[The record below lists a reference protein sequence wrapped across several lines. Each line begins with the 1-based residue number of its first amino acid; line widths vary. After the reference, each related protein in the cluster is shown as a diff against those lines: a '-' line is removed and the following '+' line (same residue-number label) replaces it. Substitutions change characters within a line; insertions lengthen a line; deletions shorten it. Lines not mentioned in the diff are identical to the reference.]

1 MGSSP
6 SPRGLPTHPPG
17 IAPEILL
24 PEAVRDAAQ
33 QEHELIDPEQ
43 RSQPEQRSES
53 EQRSWAY
60 APATYVLVAINCL
73 VFVAMLLHHFSVWNP
88 TPDQLLLFG
97 ANQPKAVLLNGDW
110 WLVVTAMFVHVGIV
124 HLATNM
130 WCLWNL
136 GLLGEPLIGPFG
148 VFAAYI
154 LSGAAGNLLS
164 IAVNMLDYTSF
175 PQNSADL
182 AVGAGAS
189 GAVFGLAGV
198 LIVLLKS
205 PRLKIDP
212 KELKSL
218 RRLVIYFAAVNFVI
232 GFGGNILSNYFDLG
246 MQVDNMAHLGG
257 FLGGILFAL
266 PLVPMLGASRPQ
278 FVFRRRIAVGLVT
291 SVLVFFGVYLT
302 SVFPGSTWTAK

>member
-6 SPRGLPTHPPG
+6 SSSGLPTHPPG
-17 IAPEILL
+17 IAQEILL

-33 QEHELIDPEQ
+33 QERQLTD
-43 RSQPEQRSES
+43 PEQRSES
-53 EQRSWAY
+53 EERPDPDQRSWAY

-73 VFVAMLLHHFSVWNP
+73 VFVAMLLHHFSIWNP
-88 TPDQLLLFG
+88 TPEQLLLFG
-97 ANQPKAVLLNGDW
+97 ANQPKAVLLGGKW
-110 WLVVTAMFVHVGIV
+110 QLVVTAMFVHVGIV

-148 VFAAYI
+148 IFAAYI

-164 IAVNMLDYTSF
+164 ICVNMFDYTSF
-175 PQNSADL
+175 PQSSADL

-218 RRLVIYFAAVNFVI
+218 RRLVIYFAAANFFI
-232 GFGGNILSNYFDLG
+232 GFGGNRLSDYFDLG
-246 MQVDNMAHLGG
+246 VQVDNMAHLGG

-266 PLVPMLGASRPQ
+266 PLVPLIAASRQQ
-278 FVFRRRIAVGLVT
+278 FLFRRRVAVGLVT

-302 SVFPGSTWTAK
+302 SAFPGSIWTGK

>member
-1 MGSSP
+1 MGSPPSP
-6 SPRGLPTHPPG
+6 SGLPTHPPG
-17 IAPEILL
+17 IASEIAPEILV
-24 PEAVRDAAQ
+24 PESVRDLAS
-33 QEHELIDPEQ
+33 QERQRADP
-43 RSQPEQRSES
+43 

-73 VFVAMLLHHFSVWNP
+73 VFVAMLLHHFSIWNP

-97 ANQPKAVLLNGDW
+97 ANQPKAVLLYGDW

-164 IAVNMLDYTSF
+164 IGVNMLDYTSF

-189 GAVFGLAGV
+189 GAVFGLAGL

-218 RRLVIYFAAVNFVI
+218 RRLVIYFAVVNFVI
-232 GFGGNILSNYFDLG
+232 DFGVNRLSDYFALG
-246 MQVDNMAHLGG
+246 LYVDNMAHLGG
-257 FLGGILFAL
+257 FLCGILFAL
-266 PLVPMLGASRPQ
+266 PLVPLIAAPRQQ
-278 FVFRRRIAVGLVT
+278 FLFRRRIAVGLVT
-291 SVLVFFGVYLT
+291 SALVFFGFYLT

>member
-1 MGSSP
+1 MGSPP
-6 SPRGLPTHPPG
+6 SPPGLPTHPPG
-17 IAPEILL
+17 IAPEILP
-24 PEAVRDAAQ
+24 PEAVRNAAQ
-33 QEHELIDPEQ
+33 QEQELIDPEQ
-43 RSQPEQRSES
+43 RSEP

-88 TPDQLLLFG
+88 TPAQLLLFG
-97 ANQPKAVLLNGDW
+97 ANQPRAVLLNGQW
-110 WLVVTAMFVHVGIV
+110 QLVVTAMFVHVGIV

-136 GLLGEPLIGPFG
+136 GLLGEPLIGPLG

-164 IAVNMLDYTSF
+164 IGVNMLDYTRF
-175 PQNSADL
+175 PESNADL

-205 PRLKIDP
+205 PLLKVDP
-212 KELKSL
+212 KELKGL
-218 RRLVIYFAAVNFVI
+218 RRLVIYFAAVNFII
-232 GFGGNILSNYFDLG
+232 GFGGNRLSDYFDLG

-266 PLVPMLGASRPQ
+266 PLVPLLGASSQQ
-278 FVFRRRIAVGLVT
+278 FLFRRRVAVSLVT
-291 SVLVFFGVYLT
+291 SVLVFFGVFLT
-302 SVFPGSTWTAK
+302 SVFPGSTWPAK